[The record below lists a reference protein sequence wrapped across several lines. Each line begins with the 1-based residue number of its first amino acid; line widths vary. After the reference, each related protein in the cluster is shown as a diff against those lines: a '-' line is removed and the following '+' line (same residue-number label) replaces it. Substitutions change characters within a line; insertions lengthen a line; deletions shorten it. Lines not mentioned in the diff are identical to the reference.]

1 MFKQFILTYH
11 KIQDKKHHLSS
22 TPSTISPAL
31 SRFHRIPLFF
41 CSKDPRTQISHNALY
56 ERIILVQI
64 LERGI
69 IHQENGELEK
79 SDSFYWSPFHWKRKK
94 SSCFHVD
101 TKIDQE
107 TGRMVEKSCSIRLIS
122 VVSFQSAPLEGHAY
136 KCLLASIIKPRVL
149 LISSS

>member
-41 CSKDPRTQISHNALY
+41 CSKDPRTQISHNAFY

-69 IHQENGELEK
+69 IHQDHHHSTASWKNPTPSTDLLSTEN
-79 SDSFYWSPFHWKRKK
+79 KRNLRA
-94 SSCFHVD
+94 F
-101 TKIDQE
+101 T
-107 TGRMVEKSCSIRLIS
+107 SIRRSIKKL
-122 VVSFQSAPLEGHAY
+122 VEWWRNLVRFDWFLLWVSKA
-136 KCLLASIIKPRVL
+136 RR
-149 LISSS
+149 